1 MYFAKCSPDA
11 ILSRKMSLSI
21 EGTYQLGRQMKDQES
36 RKRGK
41 EGLRIST
48 GAQWAWLP
56 YSFLCAGNRRQI
68 IRQVIRFTIKYVY
81 DLVQEFHMVSTPRE
95 SFSMTLFMHYQ

>member
-1 MYFAKCSPDA
+1 MYFAKCSPDV

-21 EGTYQLGRQMKDQES
+21 EGTYKPGRQMKDQES

-41 EGLRIST
+41 EGLWIST
-48 GAQWAWLP
+48 RSQSAWLS
-56 YSFLCAGNRRQI
+56 YSFLCAVNRRQI

-81 DLVQEFHMVSTPRE
+81 DLVQEFHMVWTPR
-95 SFSMTLFMHYQ
+95 